1 MVRRPEGPGEQEKSA
16 EAERG
21 AESAF
26 KSEDALGSE
35 KDEEAFD
42 FSLNA
47 SAEQLVADG

>member
-1 MVRRPEGPGEQEKSA
+1 MSQRLCPET
-16 EAERG
+16 RVD
-21 AESAF
+21 
-26 KSEDALGSE
+26 SEDALGSE